1 HLTKGETE
9 GGSNLPHLSKGGTE
23 GGSNLPHLTKGG
35 TEGGSYLPWRKGKQ
49 VDTNQCYTL
58 REIFSL
64 DFPKGELVILSA
76 CETGL
81 TQFDQTLEEY
91 ISLPSGFLFAGVK
104 NVICSL
110 WRVSDLSTAILMI
123 KFYELF
129 PSEKSVSLALNQ
141 AQSWL
146 RTVDK
151 ENLIKWLDA
160 LQLKPESKQKLRQQ
174 LNLGLRSSTYQ
185 PFKEAYYWAGFC
197 AIGK

>member
-1 HLTKGETE
+1 
-9 GGSNLPHLSKGGTE
+9 
-23 GGSNLPHLTKGG
+23 
-35 TEGGSYLPWRKGKQ
+35 
-49 VDTNQCYTL
+49 
-58 REIFSL
+58 
-64 DFPKGELVILSA
+64 
-76 CETGL
+76 
-81 TQFDQTLEEY
+81 LEEY

-129 PSEKSVSLALNQ
+129 SSEKSVSLALNQ

-151 ENLIKWLDA
+151 ENLQNWLDA

-174 LNLGLRSSTYQ
+174 LNLGMRQPTYQ